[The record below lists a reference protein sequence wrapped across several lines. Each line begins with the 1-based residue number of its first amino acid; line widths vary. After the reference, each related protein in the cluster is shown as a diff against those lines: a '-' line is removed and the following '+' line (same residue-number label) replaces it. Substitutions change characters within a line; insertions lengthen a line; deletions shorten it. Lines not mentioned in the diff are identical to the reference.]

1 MLWECSECGGHA
13 ERARAP
19 LACRECGMAGD
30 FLPVDI
36 DDSTAG
42 ELDADCLRAVWLHA
56 GLEQAR
62 MGVGA

>member
-1 MLWECSECGGHA
+1 
-13 ERARAP
+13 
-19 LACRECGMAGD
+19 MAGD